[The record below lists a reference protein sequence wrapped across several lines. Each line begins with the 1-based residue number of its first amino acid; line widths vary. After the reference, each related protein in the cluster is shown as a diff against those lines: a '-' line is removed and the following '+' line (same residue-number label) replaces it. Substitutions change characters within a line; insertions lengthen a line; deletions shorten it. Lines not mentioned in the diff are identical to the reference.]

1 MTKDKQWKRYHQ
13 TRDELVAAL
22 NNHTQSISK
31 VNVYDNVTNTS
42 GDYTLMNE
50 HMGTIEIGKLKKK
63 LN

>member
-13 TRDELVAAL
+13 TRDDLVEAL